1 MSLGF
6 LTLVFV
12 LLITVISLLRS
23 ALTFEFLAVSLLIFG
38 NKNPGLWLY
47 SLIFLPGT
55 ILHELSHWL
64 VAELLGVHTGEITI
78 LPNMDNAENDRQRL
92 GSVATASS
100 GPIRGFLIGAA
111 PFVTGLLALSL
122 LGYFVFLPSLLTW
135 QYILILYG
143 IVVVG
148 SSMML
153 SREDRRSL
161 PFFLIL
167 VVVIV
172 VIYLNTPYRLSPA
185 TIEFFRRTLASLNQ
199 VLGVTVGLVL
209 GTIGVS
215 YGIRRI
221 IEKITGKKIA
231 RR

>member
-1 MSLGF
+1 MSLGL

-12 LLITVISLLRS
+12 VLITVISLLRS
-23 ALTFEFLAVSLLIFG
+23 ALVFEFLAVSLLIFG

-47 SLIFLPGT
+47 SLVFLPGT

-78 LPNMDNAENDRQRL
+78 LPNLGNTESDRQKL
-92 GSVATASS
+92 GSVATEST

-111 PFVTGLLALSL
+111 PFVTGLLTLSL
-122 LGYFVFLPSLLTW
+122 LGYFVFIPSLLSW

-161 PFFLIL
+161 PFFLIFA
-167 VVVIV
+167 VVLF
-172 VIYLNTPYRLSPA
+172 VIYLYLPYRISP
-185 TIEFFRRTLASLNQ
+185 TILEFFRRTLTSLNQ
-199 VLGVTVGLVL
+199 VLGVTLGLVL
-209 GTIGVS
+209 GTIGMS

>member
-1 MSLGF
+1 MSLGL
-6 LTLVFV
+6 LTLVFTA
-12 LLITVISLLRS
+12 LITVISLLRS
-23 ALTFEFLAVSLLIFG
+23 ALVFEFLAVSLLIFG

-47 SLIFLPGT
+47 SLVFLPGT

-78 LPNMDNAENDRQRL
+78 LPSLDNSDSDRQKL
-92 GSVATASS
+92 GSVATEST

-111 PFVTGLLALSL
+111 PFVTGLLTLSL
-122 LGYFVFLPSLLTW
+122 LGYFVFIPSLMSW

-161 PFFLIL
+161 PFFLIF
-167 VVVIV
+167 VVVLS
-172 VIYLNTPYRLSPA
+172 VIYLYLPYRVSPA
-185 TIEFFRRTLASLNQ
+185 IIEFFRRTLTSLNQ
-199 VLGVTVGLVL
+199 VLGVTLGLVL